1 MKKLVIVLALVS
13 VLVLVGVITTV
24 ALSWETT
31 LAGAP
36 TPPNYGN
43 YNPQNL
49 PGPPEEWGVE
59 KILPSLAP
67 GGQLHIITDPLVGN
81 AAADGWVT
89 FWCQSKI
96 GFQYNI
102 GTTGLDPLSKYS
114 VHAFGIQALVVAP
127 YTPGAIDTGEGFWI
141 LIVDSVNLHL
151 GTFQTDA
158 NGLGGVKGVAKLP
171 AGYSYNV
178 GTVVLDRNDVP
189 VLWSPA
195 DDPNG
200 FLVY

>member
-1 MKKLVIVLALVS
+1 VKKLVIVLVS
-13 VLVLVGVITTV
+13 VLALVGVAIPLS
-24 ALSWETT
+24 LSWDTA

-36 TPPNYGN
+36 TPPDYGQ
-43 YNPQNL
+43 YNPQDL

-67 GGQLHIITDPLVGN
+67 GGQTRIITDPLVGD
-81 AAADGWVT
+81 AAASGWVT
-89 FWCQSKI
+89 FWCQSTI

-114 VHAFGIQALVVAP
+114 VHADGIKAVVVAP
-127 YTPGAIDTGEGFWI
+127 GTPGAIDTGEGFWI
-141 LIVDSVNLHL
+141 LIVDTVELHL

-158 NGLGGVKGVAKLP
+158 NGLGGVKGMAKLP
-171 AGYSYNV
+171 TGYVYSV
-178 GTVVLDRNDVP
+178 GTVVHDSDDLP

-200 FLVY
+200 FSVY

>member
-1 MKKLVIVLALVS
+1 MKKLALLLLLWTLAVVGIVAPLALHWD
-13 VLVLVGVITTV
+13 TV
-24 ALSWETT
+24 FGGTS
-31 LAGAP
+31 G
-36 TPPNYGN
+36 PPNYGN
-43 YNPQNL
+43 YNPQDL
-49 PGPPEEWGVE
+49 TGPPEEWGVE

-67 GGQLHIITDPLVGN
+67 GGQLHIITDPLVGDAEAN
-81 AAADGWVT
+81 GWVT

-114 VHAFGIQALVVAP
+114 VHAFGIQAVVVDP

-141 LIVDSVNLHL
+141 QIVDSVNLNL

-178 GTVVLDRNDVP
+178 GTVVSNSDNVP
-189 VLWSPA
+189 VLWSPS